1 MPRIRRFGRRSP
13 VKYAR
18 EERFGGTEAAVR
30 AVDGRGV
37 DLDQNL
43 VVLRD
48 RPLDVFEPQ
57 DLRRPVPV
65 VDDGS
70 HEAHFLSSLRGA
82 RWIGPPWLQARPA
95 R

>member
-1 MPRIRRFGRRSP
+1 M
-13 VKYAR
+13 
-18 EERFGGTEAAVR
+18 
-30 AVDGRGV
+30 

-43 VVLRD
+43 VFLRD
-48 RPLDVFEPQ
+48 WTLDLFEPE
-57 DLRRPVPV
+57 DVRRPVRI

-82 RWIGPPWLQARPA
+82 RWIGPPWPQARPA